1 MSGMPSLND
10 EVNPHALVHAQEDDE
25 LFEVYE
31 IPPIMGRGFDM
42 YKDRP
47 ISTHEFKTRQ
57 RVHQDHDWH
66 RSVHVWIIDAPRQL
80 VALQKRSPQKDT
92 FPNRWDISAA
102 GHMEANYSR
111 SDDDD
116 ETHTN
121 NSTSHHSSFSSRET
135 AVREVAEELGISI
148 QASDLEFAF
157 TCPAE
162 QAPWGGCNAY
172 EDVYF
177 VQRDRHDCTFSIGQ
191 AEVTSVQWL
200 PMTDLKQH
208 WTQNNREY
216 VPRVEPYKEA
226 FFRHLKT
233 MCASDGI

>member
-66 RSVHVWIIDAPRQL
+66 RSVHVWIVDAPRKL

-102 GHMEANYSR
+102 GHMEAGGSGNPNN
-111 SDDDD
+111 
-116 ETHTN
+116 TN
-121 NSTSHHSSFSSRET
+121 NHSSRET

-148 QASDLEFAF
+148 TASDLEFVF

-162 QAPWGGCNAY
+162 QAPLGGCNAY

-177 VQRDRHDCTFSIGQ
+177 VQRDRHNCTFSIGL
-191 AEVTSVQWL
+191 AEVTGVRWL
-200 PMTDLKQH
+200 PIPDLKQH

>member
-1 MSGMPSLND
+1 MSSIPSKEAQIMSEMPSLND
-10 EVNPHALVHAQEDDE
+10 DVNPHALIHAQEDDE
-25 LFEVYE
+25 IFEVYE
-31 IPPIMGRGFDM
+31 LPPAGFDM
-42 YKDRP
+42 YNHRP
-47 ISTHEFKTRQ
+47 ISTRQLKTRQ

-66 RSVHVWIIDAPRQL
+66 RSVHVWIIDAPRKL

-102 GHMEANYSR
+102 GHMEAGG
-111 SDDDD
+111 DDNP
-116 ETHTN
+116 N
-121 NSTSHHSSFSSRET
+121 NRNNNSSRET

-200 PMTDLKQH
+200 PIYNLEHH
-208 WTQNNREY
+208 WKQNNVEY

-233 MCASDGI
+233 IMHDSDGI